1 MKSVRTILLA
11 LAGLLVVAGS
21 ASAAFNPN
29 VAWTT
34 PPTQNE
40 MAISWVDMGSNVAG
54 YHTWDMVVTVSATP
68 NKAINDWSNAHFELT
83 TSAGSILQVD
93 NPWGLPHWSAQQ
105 MFWPM
110 LAGLEWD
117 TVAIGAPKNLSQQY
131 IVPWPADKYGTP
143 DVVTGAVC
151 STSAINMDW
160 YDYAEEGPGTY
171 HIFRLTVSDDWQG
184 NYSGFLCDTANPGV
198 GANFQMVPEPVTMGL
213 LAIGGP
219 RLRAVTHYG
228 IERKDVEGAV
238 GVVGE
243 TLA

>member
-29 VAWTT
+29 VAWIT

-68 NKAINDWSNAHFELT
+68 NKPKNDWSNAHFELT

-93 NPWGLPHWSAQQ
+93 NGFGLPDEVARQG
-105 MFWPM
+105 FWAM
-110 LAGLEWD
+110 VENLQWD
-117 TVAIGAPKNLSQQY
+117 TCAIGAPKQGSNY
-131 IVPWPADKYGTP
+131 IIPWPADKYGTP

-160 YDYAEEGPGTY
+160 YDYAEEGSGTF

-184 NYSGFLCDTANPGV
+184 NYNGFLCDTANPGV
-198 GANFQMVPEPVTMGL
+198 GATFQMVPEPVTMGL
-213 LAIGGP
+213 LTIGGLGML
-219 RLRAVTHYG
+219 LR
-228 IERKDVEGAV
+228 RRRS
-238 GVVGE
+238 
-243 TLA
+243 